1 MSHWM
6 SALVVEW
13 QSPQSTRQQH
23 GPRRV
28 CCIVQTGVDHE
39 SAAEVHDAPDEM
51 IVVRTRPGPGGIPVT
66 DTLQRPPQTSSTPAV
81 RTPAA
86 APPPRSSSTHPRDTR
101 PTPQPHR
108 LTPSGVVGIAVLG
121 LATFFAITTEL
132 SPVGLLST
140 MSTDLG
146 VSEARMG
153 VVVTVYAVAVA
164 ALALPLTWATARFPR
179 KAVLVTTLVGYTAS
193 NLMVALAPS
202 FGVLLTGR
210 VVGGIAHALFFSV
223 ASAYAT
229 RIVPPRLAGRA
240 IAFVYSGSSLGFV
253 VGVPLATTVGDQLG
267 WRPAVGAVAVA
278 TAVLAVVAA
287 LFLPHVQG
295 ESSPHVGSVRSWARS
310 GLLAVVVADLMLFAG
325 HYVVYTFIGP
335 YLTGAGLGEDLVGGA
350 LLVLGGTGV
359 VGLLAAGAF
368 VDRAPRQTLIVA
380 VAVMIGALAALPF
393 VHGSLV
399 GTFVVAGL
407 WMAANGTTGTLFMA
421 AAIRTGGVSPDIAGA
436 LINAGSN
443 VGIAAGAAI
452 GGQVYGMSGLATVP
466 FAAAAIVAISL
477 VVIVAGRRGFPLTGH
492 AQATLSTSSLAVITS
507 SVAVVTTSIPTVG
520 QGRGGRRPRR

>member
-1 MSHWM
+1 
-6 SALVVEW
+6 
-13 QSPQSTRQQH
+13 
-23 GPRRV
+23 
-28 CCIVQTGVDHE
+28 
-39 SAAEVHDAPDEM
+39 
-51 IVVRTRPGPGGIPVT
+51 
-66 DTLQRPPQTSSTPAV
+66 
-81 RTPAA
+81 
-86 APPPRSSSTHPRDTR
+86 
-101 PTPQPHR
+101 
-108 LTPSGVVGIAVLG
+108 
-121 LATFFAITTEL
+121 
-132 SPVGLLST
+132 
-140 MSTDLG
+140 
-146 VSEARMG
+146 
-153 VVVTVYAVAVA
+153 VYAVAVA

-452 GGQVYGMSGLATVP
+452 GGQVYGMTGLATVP

-520 QGRGGRRPRR
+520 QGHGGRRPRR